1 MLTLL
6 LTVVFK
12 LEGTVKIR
20 QNAVHSGITSTPLRH
35 NVVRESYSRQDSNPV
50 GILHIF
56 NEVEH
61 VPCYLFNF
69 LRSLSM
75 GPEK

>member
-20 QNAVHSGITSTPLRH
+20 QNAVHSGITSTPIRQ
-35 NVVRESYSRQDSNPV
+35 NVVCESYSWQDSN
-50 GILHIF
+50 
-56 NEVEH
+56 
-61 VPCYLFNF
+61 
-69 LRSLSM
+69 LSRHSSYI
-75 GPEK
+75 

>member
-20 QNAVHSGITSTPLRH
+20 QNAVHSNITSTPLRQ
-35 NVVRESYSRQDSNPV
+35 NVVCESYSWQDSNV
-50 GILHIF
+50 SRHSSYI
-56 NEVEH
+56 
-61 VPCYLFNF
+61 
-69 LRSLSM
+69 
-75 GPEK
+75 